1 LAGYPALGAG
11 RLNQMAIADLPEIA
25 THAIRTIENV
35 GDQVEHVFAEV
46 GGHLGTA
53 HSIFA
58 ELNSGL
64 NSLSG
69 ELSGSKIEGASVAF
83 QDIATRLR
91 GLAEA
96 LPAETA
102 LLGSIGASVTQTSN
116 LLKHLIKHIHL
127 VTVIA
132 RSSRIE
138 AASLEGN
145 RDDFLS
151 FTKEASDLATAVQS
165 SIVTCSKEQEQLAG
179 AIAVALNGQLAFEK
193 QYRDQLL
200 SVSAELISAFSE
212 IKQLQ
217 TQGADLAQL
226 AKASTTQ
233 IGEAVGSAIVS
244 LQAGDS
250 TRQRLEHICS
260 GLRQVAGADGG
271 VAPSMAPLVCLLQAA
286 QLKDTV
292 SEFETDIGKINRS
305 LTLLSSDSIKIVAH
319 GNSLYGGKNDDMTS
333 FLAIMKQRLAQ
344 ASALISACGHA
355 KVSVDASIAALE
367 NMLGKF
373 RAAIS
378 ALDETVVDITL
389 IGMNAGL
396 KASHLGVKGRAFVVI
411 ANELKLTADR
421 ISGAAKMLE
430 PVLGKIGQ
438 AADRLKSL
446 RAEEESLKVADLED
460 SITTA
465 VMEIEAG
472 NDRLAQMMS
481 HLTRE
486 SAQFETLMTDARTV
500 ISGLGGKFAALPD
513 TASLLEESKHSLTT
527 RSADE
532 VRDGGKLFDELYR
545 KYTMQTERE
554 VHLRHSDRFG
564 IARPPSTIGLDADQE
579 DSEEVLFF

>member
-1 LAGYPALGAG
+1 
-11 RLNQMAIADLPEIA
+11 M
-25 THAIRTIENV
+25 
-35 GDQVEHVFAEV
+35 
-46 GGHLGTA
+46 
-53 HSIFA
+53 
-58 ELNSGL
+58 NSGL
-64 NSLSG
+64 DSLSG

-83 QDIATRLR
+83 QDIASRLR

-102 LLGSIGASVTQTSN
+102 LLGNIGASVAQTSA
-116 LLKHLIKHIHL
+116 LLKHLITHIHL
-127 VTVIA
+127 ITVIA

-138 AASLEGN
+138 AASLEGD

-151 FTKEASDLATAVQS
+151 FTQEASNLATEVQS

-193 QYRDQLL
+193 QYRNQLL
-200 SVSAELISAFSE
+200 SASADLISAFSE

-217 TQGADLAQL
+217 AQGADLAQL

-260 GLRQVAGADGG
+260 GLRKVAGADGG
-271 VAPSMAPLVCLLQAA
+271 VAASMAPLVCLLQAA
-286 QLKDTV
+286 QLRDTV
-292 SEFETDIGKINRS
+292 SEFETDIGQINRS
-305 LTLLSSDSIKIVAH
+305 LTLLSNDSIKIVAH
-319 GNSLYGGKNDDMTS
+319 GNSLYGGKNDDMAS

-344 ASALISACGHA
+344 ASVLISACGHA
-355 KVSVDASIAALE
+355 KISVDASIAALE

-373 RAAIS
+373 RAAIA

-396 KASHLGVKGRAFVVI
+396 KAGHLGVKGRAFVVI
-411 ANELKLTADR
+411 ANELKQTADR
-421 ISGAAKMLE
+421 ISGAAKLLE
-430 PVLGKIGQ
+430 PALAKIGQ

-446 RAEEESLKVADLED
+446 RAEEESLKMADLEG
-460 SITTA
+460 SIATA
-465 VMEIEAG
+465 VTEIEAG
-472 NDRLAQMMS
+472 NGRLGELMG

-486 SAQFETLMTDARTV
+486 SAQFETLMTGATTV
-500 ISGLGGKFAALPD
+500 ISELGGKFATLPR
-513 TASLLEESKHSLTT
+513 TAGLLEESKHRLTA
-527 RSADE
+527 RSATDA
-532 VRDGGKLFDELYR
+532 RDGEKLFDELYR

-554 VHLRHSDRFG
+554 VHLAHADRFG
-564 IARPPSTIGLDADQE
+564 IARPTSIVAPDTDKA
-579 DSEEVLFF
+579 DSEDVLFF

>member
-1 LAGYPALGAG
+1 
-11 RLNQMAIADLPEIA
+11 MASADLQDVA
-25 THAIRTIENV
+25 TNAIRTIENV

-53 HSIFA
+53 HGIFA

-64 NSLSG
+64 SSLSG

-83 QDIATRLR
+83 QDIASRLR

-102 LLGSIGASVTQTSN
+102 LLGSIGAGVAQTSA
-116 LLKHLIKHIHL
+116 LLKHLITHIHL
-127 VTVIA
+127 ITVIA

-151 FTKEASDLATAVQS
+151 FTKEASTLATVVQS

-217 TQGADLAQL
+217 AQGADLAQL

-260 GLRQVAGADGG
+260 GLRKVSGADGG
-271 VAPSMAPLVCLLQAA
+271 VAASMAPLVCLLQAA

-305 LTLLSSDSIKIVAH
+305 LTLLSNDSIKIVAH
-319 GNSLYGGKNDDMTS
+319 GNSLYGGKNDDMAS

-344 ASALISACGHA
+344 ASVLISACGHA
-355 KVSVDASIAALE
+355 KISVDASIAALE

-373 RAAIS
+373 RTAIS

-396 KASHLGVKGRAFVVI
+396 KAGHLGVKGRAFVVI
-411 ANELKLTADR
+411 ANELQQAADR
-421 ISGAAKMLE
+421 ISGAAKLLE

-438 AADRLKSL
+438 AADQFKCLH
-446 RAEEESLKVADLED
+446 AEEESLKVADLEG
-460 SITTA
+460 SIAMA

-472 NDRLAQMMS
+472 NGRLGQLMG

-486 SAQFETLMTDARTV
+486 SAQFETLMTGARTV
-500 ISGLGGKFAALPD
+500 ISELGGKFATLPG
-513 TASLLEESKHSLTT
+513 TASLLEESKHRLTA
-527 RSADE
+527 RSATDA
-532 VRDGGKLFDELYR
+532 RDGEKLFDELYR

-554 VHLRHSDRFG
+554 VHLAHADRFG
-564 IARPPSTIGLDADQE
+564 IARPTSIVALDADSA
-579 DSEEVLFF
+579 DSEDVLFF

>member
-1 LAGYPALGAG
+1 LAGCPALGAG
-11 RLNQMAIADLPEIA
+11 RLNQMTIADLPELA
-25 THAIRTIENV
+25 TQAIRTIENV

-53 HSIFA
+53 HNIFA

-102 LLGSIGASVTQTSN
+102 LLGSIGASVTQTST

-127 VTVIA
+127 ITVIA

-260 GLRQVAGADGG
+260 GLRKVAGADGG

-292 SEFETDIGKINRS
+292 SEFETDIGKIDRS

-430 PVLGKIGQ
+430 PVLGEIGQ

-460 SITTA
+460 SITMA
-465 VMEIEAG
+465 VTEIEAG
-472 NDRLAQMMS
+472 NGRLAQLMS

-486 SAQFETLMTDARTV
+486 SAQFETLMTGARTV
-500 ISGLGGKFAALPD
+500 ISELGGKFAALPD

-527 RSADE
+527 RSAGE

-554 VHLRHSDRFG
+554 VHLGHSDRFG
-564 IARPPSTIGLDADQE
+564 IARPPSTIGPDADKA

>member
-1 LAGYPALGAG
+1 MAGCPALGAG
-11 RLNQMAIADLPEIA
+11 RLNQMAIADLSEIA
-25 THAIRTIENV
+25 THAIWTIENV

-102 LLGSIGASVTQTSN
+102 LLGSIGASVTQTST

-292 SEFETDIGKINRS
+292 SEFETDIGKIDRS

-460 SITTA
+460 SITMA
-465 VMEIEAG
+465 VLEIEAG
-472 NDRLAQMMS
+472 NDRLAQLMS

>member
-1 LAGYPALGAG
+1 
-11 RLNQMAIADLPEIA
+11 MAIADLPEIA
-25 THAIRTIENV
+25 AKAIWTIENV

-53 HSIFA
+53 HGIFA

-102 LLGSIGASVTQTSN
+102 LLGSIGAGVAQAST

-127 VTVIA
+127 ITVIA

-151 FTKEASDLATAVQS
+151 FTKEASDLASAVQS

-179 AIAVALNGQLAFEK
+179 AIAVALNGQQAFEK

-200 SVSAELISAFSE
+200 SVSAELLSAFSE

-217 TQGADLAQL
+217 VQGADLAQL

-260 GLRQVAGADGG
+260 GLRQVADADAGA
-271 VAPSMAPLVCLLQAA
+271 APLICLLQAA
-286 QLKDTV
+286 QLRDTV
-292 SEFETDIGKINRS
+292 SEFEADIGKINRS

-344 ASALISACGHA
+344 ASVLISACGHA
-355 KVSVDASIAALE
+355 KVSVDASISALE

-396 KASHLGVKGRAFVVI
+396 KAGHLGVKGRAFVVI
-411 ANELKLTADR
+411 ANELKQTADR
-421 ISGAAKMLE
+421 ISGAAKLLE
-430 PVLGKIGQ
+430 PVLGTIGQ

-446 RAEEESLKVADLED
+446 RTDDESLKVADLEG

-472 NDRLAQMMS
+472 NGHLGELMS

-486 SAQFETLMTDARTV
+486 SAQFETLMTGARTA
-500 ISGLGGKFAALPD
+500 ISELGGKFASLPG
-513 TASLLEESKHSLTT
+513 TASLLEASKHGLNTLSP
-527 RSADE
+527 AAAG
-532 VRDGGKLFDELYR
+532 DGEKLFGELYR
-545 KYTMQTERE
+545 QYTMQTERD
-554 VHLRHSDRFG
+554 VHLAHCDRFG
-564 IARPPSTIGLDADQE
+564 IARPPTVIPHDADKADTE
-579 DSEEVLFF
+579 DVLFF